1 MRKPEEIV
9 PEILEQFYESQ
20 LKAAFLG
27 LLIFCDKDIEKL
39 QDWLNDWIWSVLKE

>member
-9 PEILEQFYESQ
+9 PEVLEQFYEAQ

-27 LLIFCDKDIEKL
+27 LLIFCKKDLEEL
-39 QDWLNDWIWSVLKE
+39 QDWVNTWIWSELKE